1 MFRRTLPEKDRGKVR
16 VYLHTLAQAPDGM
29 NLPELVQLFL
39 HEVAAYPMGI
49 TVRLN
54 TGEGAIV
61 INSNLGIP
69 ARPVVRIVKGTDGRG
84 SNVFYEYDLSEPEHQ
99 HRMVVAVLDY

>member
-1 MFRRTLPEKDRGKVR
+1 
-16 VYLHTLAQAPDGM
+16 
-29 NLPELVQLFL
+29 
-39 HEVAAYPMGI
+39 MGI